1 MSTADEAPAVA
12 EERAAV
18 FPPTPWT
25 LVLEAA
31 HGDEE
36 RFRQALGQLCV
47 MYRDPICLWLRRA
60 GTGPDAIEDLT
71 QQFIQHLLEGNRL
84 RNVERRDTKF
94 RTFLIECLKRFVRGE
109 WRKEMAAK
117 RGGGAE
123 FAEFDESRLGTMPD
137 LEKLLDMEFARTV
150 HRQAMARLEAG
161 KFAGEPKK
169 TRFLELRRF
178 IWGHDPDVSYA
189 EIATRMRTSANQVK
203 KAVFD
208 LRQDYYDAFR
218 DEVSRTVLPELVDE
232 ETRYLMMLVAERD
245 DLPSPNVP

>member
-1 MSTADEAPAVA
+1 MSTADEASPGP
-12 EERAAV
+12 EGRAAA

-31 HGDEE
+31 RGDEE
-36 RFRQALGQLCV
+36 RFRQALGRLCV
-47 MYRDPICLWLRRA
+47 LYRDPICSWLRRT
-60 GTGPDAIEDLT
+60 GTGPDAIEDLA

-123 FAEFDESRLGTMPD
+123 FAEFDESRLGTRPD
-137 LEKLLDMEFARTV
+137 LEKFLDMEFARTV

-161 KFAGEPKK
+161 KFASEPKK
-169 TRFLELRRF
+169 ARFLELRRF

-189 EIATRMRTSANQVK
+189 EIAGRMGTSANHVN

-218 DEVSRTVLPELVDE
+218 DEVSRTVLPHLVDE
-232 ETRYLMMLVAERD
+232 ETRYLMTLLVEHDGADAE
-245 DLPSPNVP
+245 SS